1 MKIVKK
7 SFLPIL
13 DYIYTNKKSWKKIVY
28 PLTIA
33 LIALFCALLFDMKK
47 SIDLRSYFSQF
58 IDSQISIIAILIS
71 FSIAIITILVTTDNS
86 NIQLLKRKNAEDKNF
101 RPIKKNDKTTERLSL
116 FQVLLSNV
124 TYGALVQIIYL
135 ILLLVESFVCN
146 VIKIVYLKYMCSI
159 NIFFVLHI
167 LFILYEAVVNI
178 YFTFWKEPKNADT
191 CIEPID

>member
-1 MKIVKK
+1 MKK
-7 SFLPIL
+7 SFLPIW
-13 DYIYTNKKSWKKIVY
+13 DYIYTNKKSWKKILY
-28 PLTIA
+28 PIIIA
-33 LIALFCALLFDMKK
+33 LIALFCALLFNMKK
-47 SIDLRSYFSQF
+47 SIDLSSYFSQF

-86 NIQLLKRKNAEDKNF
+86 NIQLLKRKKAKDKNF
-101 RPIKKNDKTTERLSL
+101 RPIKRKNKTIEKLSL

-124 TYGALVQIIYL
+124 TYGALIQIIYL

-146 VIKIVYLKYMCSI
+146 VIEIIYLKYMCCI

-178 YFTFWKEPKNADT
+178 YFTFWKEPKKDDN